1 MPIRP
6 IDLQTMFLQLGQVG
20 KDQSVEKEGAAFTA
34 SMKNAADLK
43 RHEERLESV
52 QRTEDPDSGA
62 REVADRDGN
71 SQGGAASGDKDGKKG
86 SEGNGLPK
94 SEVIRDPGLGKKI
107 DLSG

>member
-1 MPIRP
+1 
-6 IDLQTMFLQLGQVG
+6 MFVQLSQVG

-52 QRTEDPDSGA
+52 QRTEDSDSGA
-62 REVADRDGN
+62 REVSDRDGKG
-71 SQGGAASGDKDGKKG
+71 QEGASPGERDEKKEH
-86 SEGNGLPK
+86 EGNELPK
-94 SEVIRDPGLGKKI
+94 PEVIRDPGLGKKI